1 MTLRE
6 LYNHVLT
13 AIATRPEPEPGLR
26 TKIQPIP
33 SVLNINANH
42 TESFAVSSIGGDNN
56 VESKDNGCKEEE
68 QEDVVM
74 ELDEIN
80 DAKGGTA
87 KKVTFGNR
95 PRRVQ
100 IAPHA
105 TGNHVTYRER
115 LGGYLHPRD
124 MRRLVTP
131 FSSSNS
137 PEVMVRRHVILFN
150 CDPLRAIVL
159 RDRLIVLVPDGAD
172 SILETLAKRIGGS
185 REEMEDSVFG
195 EAHSAH
201 SRPPSSHGS
210 AVVKK
215 TDITRKAS
223 SLSGKSDVTVE
234 ETSQSDEDAVGDEWD
249 DLKGRDWIDLPFE
262 LQAVDAVLH
271 TVSIMLAEDVELIQ
285 EGVYE
290 TIDGLLVKGRISVGD
305 SQQMVLRGMKNDI
318 QEMSSRVA
326 NFVRALN
333 DALDE
338 EEDLALM
345 NLSRLITH
353 PERFI
358 QPVSEQVL
366 NEESDEPELIL
377 EAYMQQALSTA
388 NQLDLLKGQ
397 ISSADE
403 LMAMQLDTARNRL
416 LYVNTVVSC
425 MTLSAGLAAG
435 VGSFFGM
442 NVGGIPLQDSDSFRN
457 IVVGTTVTCVFFLFL
472 VLYIFLRTGA
482 LPAL

>member
-6 LYNHVLT
+6 LYNDVL
-13 AIATRPEPEPGLR
+13 AVIAKRPKPEPILP
-26 TKIQPIP
+26 KIP
-33 SVLNINANH
+33 SVLDINRNN
-42 TESFAVSSIGGDNN
+42 ESFAASSIGADKTVYSQND
-56 VESKDNGCKEEE
+56 SDDQEEE
-68 QEDVVM
+68 ADVVFT
-74 ELDEIN
+74 DEI
-80 DAKGGTA
+80 AEKGEHKSGIG
-87 KKVTFGNR
+87 KKVKFSKKPPRVAMAPKANGN
-95 PRRVQ
+95 
-100 IAPHA
+100 
-105 TGNHVTYRER
+105 NVTYRER

-131 FSSSNS
+131 FSSSNA
-137 PEVMVRRHVILFN
+137 PEVMVRRHIILLN

-159 RDRLIVLVPDGAD
+159 RDRLLVLVPDGAD
-172 SILETLAKRIGGS
+172 SILETLAKRIGGG
-185 REEMEDSVFG
+185 REQLEDSVFG
-195 EAHSAH
+195 ETRSAELPKI
-201 SRPPSSHGS
+201 SSSHGVNKS
-210 AVVKK
+210 SVMKRNV
-215 TDITRKAS
+215 S
-223 SLSGKSDVTVE
+223 SLSVQSDITVE
-234 ETSQSDEDAVGDEWD
+234 ETSRSDENGAGDEWD
-249 DLKGRDWIDLPFE
+249 DLQGRNWIDLPFE

-271 TVSIMLAEDVELIQ
+271 TVSIMLAEDVERIQ

-290 TIDGLLVKGRISVGD
+290 TVDGLFVKGRVAMGD
-305 SQQMVLRGMKNDI
+305 SQQMILRGMKNDT

-358 QPVSEQVL
+358 QPVPEEVL

-397 ISSADE
+397 ITSADE
-403 LMAMQLDTARNRL
+403 HMAMQLDTVRNRL
-416 LYVNTVVSC
+416 LFVNTLVST
-425 MTLSAGLAAG
+425 MTLAVALAAM

-442 NVGGIPLQDSDSFRN
+442 NVSNPLEEEPSAFRA
-457 IVVGTTVTCVFFLFL
+457 IVVSTSLACFIFLFV
-472 VLYIFLRTGA
+472 VLYAFWKAGT
-482 LPAL
+482 LPAR